1 MALRPLGGSLRP
13 PPGARP
19 QAGSS
24 PTAKP
29 MGGAA
34 PAQRQG
40 FTTPAKSL
48 VGNPG
53 GTPPPKGFAP
63 PGLQMPAGGVG
74 PVAPGGML
82 VKPGG
87 MVPQGVPGFQGG
99 GAQQTP
105 LKPGQIPG
113 LNGAGQGAP
122 PPPASQGEDQSSSVM
137 DEMEGYYQDLLG
149 EDAADWE
156 KKQEALRGEMAG
168 YGRQAD
174 LLNSRMGHSSISGGY
189 ASLSGAALGKGME
202 AFNEAEMAHSERRR
216 QLQLEYMG
224 KKIEEARRQEERGWQ
239 QEDQSEDQWMQAI
252 EWALTTDM
260 APGDMEEFMSMLDT
274 AGPEEAMKA
283 IADGKGKQGSV
294 SGDAESGY
302 TYNNPDGETTTFS
315 QDQWEEMTAALG
327 GSFQGAWRDAPGGI
341 PAANQFLLDSGWKWG
356 EPITEEQLKYVEE
369 HMKAA
374 NYDFNR
380 KSKEQTDQEQLQ
392 VAVANHEDPE
402 DDFLMGWG

>member
-40 FTTPAKSL
+40 FTAPAKSL

-53 GTPPPKGFAP
+53 GTPAPKGFAP

-99 GAQQTP
+99 GVQQTP

-113 LNGAGQGAP
+113 LNGAGQGAT
-122 PPPASQGEDQSSSVM
+122 PPPATQGEDQSSSVM

-174 LLNSRMGHSSISGGY
+174 LLNSRMGHSSVSGGY

-239 QEDQSEDQWMQAI
+239 QEDQADDQWMQAI
-252 EWALTTDM
+252 EWALTNDM
-260 APGDMEEFMSMLDT
+260 APGDVEEFMSALDGG
-274 AGPEEAMKA
+274 ASPQEAMEA
-283 IADGKGKQGSV
+283 LADGKK
-294 SGDAESGY
+294 GDPNTGGVTRSADGNSY
-302 TYNNPDGETTTFS
+302 TYTSPDGTPQVFTQDEWSGMENDLWSILSGNWREGGETLAV
-315 QDQWEEMTAALG
+315 QA
-327 GSFQGAWRDAPGGI
+327 
-341 PAANQFLLDSGWKWG
+341 LLDSGWERG
-356 EPITEEQLKYVEE
+356 GPISTEQAEYVNQKLQE
-369 HMKAA
+369 AG
-374 NYDFNR
+374 YDSGMR
-380 KSKEQTDQEQLQ
+380 DQDKERQEREAREGAQQ
-392 VAVANHEDPE
+392 GVD
-402 DDFLMGWG
+402 GSRWY